1 MKHVVEKLLNGE
13 VITFRPKGNSMVPL
27 IHSGQEVTV
36 SPVNPETQLAIGD
49 IVLCKVKSKLFL
61 HKIYAI
67 GPDNKSW
74 LIGNNK
80 GYKNGWTRT
89 IYGHVTNIGT

>member
-1 MKHVVEKLLNGE
+1 MRHIAEKLQLGE
-13 VITFRPKGNSMVPL
+13 TVTFRPKGNSMVPL
-27 IHSGQEVTV
+27 IHSGEEVTLA
-36 SPVNPETQLAIGD
+36 PITETTQLAVGD
-49 IVLCKVKSKLFL
+49 VVLCKVKSNIYL

-80 GYKNGWTRT
+80 GYKNGWTRM
-89 IYGHVTNIGT
+89 IYGHLVKKVP